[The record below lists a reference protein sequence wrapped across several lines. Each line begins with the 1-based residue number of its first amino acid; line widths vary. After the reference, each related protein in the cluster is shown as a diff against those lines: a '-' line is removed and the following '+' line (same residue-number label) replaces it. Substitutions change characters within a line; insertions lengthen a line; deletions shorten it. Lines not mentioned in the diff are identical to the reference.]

1 MAFITTFSI
10 FLIFNF
16 RNKTMHRSLI
26 IQTQEVDYTP
36 KHYKSFELE
45 RKQCQEPSGLIS
57 YPKKTKIL
65 QSFTYEK
72 NLKNLLSQ
80 LRSKNYFQL

>member
-1 MAFITTFSI
+1 
-10 FLIFNF
+10 
-16 RNKTMHRSLI
+16 MHRSLI